1 MNFRKLDKRR
11 QLFGATLDATDWIAP
26 VKTIF
31 RSVTLAAAVFAGAAA
46 FSPALLAQEKAIAHV
61 QGETTLPGV
70 PAKVLVQ
77 DWAVVDDLG
86 ALGVSVA
93 GVPSSNA
100 PAYLADQIPADAI
113 QIGSLFEP
121 DFEGIAAADADVY
134 FIASRSREAF
144 GTAKDILPT
153 IDLTVD
159 NGSILEGVEKNMTTL
174 GEIFGL
180 EDKASELNAALDA
193 KVAEVAAAAEAKGN
207 ALVIVTNA
215 GKLGVYGP
223 DSRVS
228 WVYNEIGMPSALEG
242 VRDGDHGGDAVSFE
256 FLLEVNPDWVFVVD
270 RDAGT
275 GENAGAAAALLDN
288 ELFNQTTAAQE
299 GQIVYLDP
307 QASYITMHGYQGVML
322 LLDQVLEGL
331 NG

>member
-1 MNFRKLDKRR
+1 MRTRIVVVNSLFR
-11 QLFGATLDATDWIAP
+11 TT
-26 VKTIF
+26 T
-31 RSVTLAAAVFAGAAA
+31 FA
-46 FSPALLAQEKAIAHV
+46 ALLALGTSMIAPAAFAEDKVISHP
-61 QGETTLPGV
+61 QGETTISGV

-77 DWAVVDDLG
+77 DWAVFDDLS
-86 ALGVSVA
+86 ALGVAVA

-100 PAYLADQIPADAI
+100 PSYLADQIPADVI

-121 DFEGIAAADADVY
+121 DYEGIAAAEADVY
-134 FIASRSREAF
+134 FVATRSASAYET
-144 GTAKDILPT
+144 GKDILPT
-153 IDLTVD
+153 VDLSVN
-159 NGSILEGVEKNMTTL
+159 NGSIIDGLKANMVTL
-174 GEIFGL
+174 GTIFGA
-180 EDKASELNAALDA
+180 EDKAAELNAALDA
-193 KVAEVAAAAEAKGN
+193 KMAEVKAAAEGKGR

-228 WVYNEIGMPSALEG
+228 WVYNEAGMASALDD
-242 VRDGDHGGDAVSFE
+242 VKDGDHGGDAVSFE

-275 GENAGAAAALLDN
+275 SENNGAAAALLDN
-288 ELFNQTTAAQE
+288 ELFNQTTAAKE

-322 LLDQVLEGL
+322 LLDQVLAGL
-331 NG
+331 KG

>member
-1 MNFRKLDKRR
+1 LSSLFRTTALI
-11 QLFGATLDATDWIAP
+11 AT
-26 VKTIF
+26 V
-31 RSVTLAAAVFAGAAA
+31 VGA
-46 FSPALLAQEKAIAHV
+46 FSLTPAFAQEKIV
-61 QGETTLPGV
+61 STPQGEVTLPGV

-77 DWAVVDDLG
+77 DWAAFDDLS
-86 ALGVSVA
+86 ALGIAVA

-100 PAYLADQIPADAI
+100 PTYLADQIPADAI

-121 DFEGIAAADADVY
+121 DFEGIAAAEADVY
-134 FIASRSREAF
+134 FVAARSASAF
-144 GTAKDILPT
+144 ETSKDIVPT
-153 IDLTVD
+153 IDLSVD
-159 NGSILEGVEKNMTTL
+159 NADIVEGVKANMIKL
-174 GEIFGL
+174 GEIF
-180 EDKASELNAALDA
+180 DMQDHAAALNDELDA
-193 KVAEVAAAAEAKGN
+193 KLAEVTAAAEGKGT
-207 ALVIVTNA
+207 ALVLVTNA

-228 WVYNEIGMPSALEG
+228 WIYNNVGMPSALES
-242 VRDGDHGGDAVSFE
+242 VADGDHGGDAVSFE

-275 GENAGAAAALLDN
+275 GENAGSAEALLDN
-288 ELFNQTTAAQE
+288 ELFNQTTAAKE

-307 QASYITMHGYQGVML
+307 QASYISMHGYQGVML